1 MNNYQITKVE
11 GGYEV
16 VDPQNPDSRFHVTK
30 PNGKMHCDCPD
41 YRNAPKGTCDHIA
54 TIIDRFRKPTPAG
67 HPPTAAPIANGTTAE
82 GKPAD
87 DQAGLANSEKAI
99 PALEK
104 DPIAWH
110 LEHPFRPEQIK
121 LKDGVQYVDGA
132 SVIQRLNDVLG
143 TANWSFRIL
152 GDPVQL
158 EKEVIIRGGLT
169 AWIGN
174 RKVIKEDFGA
184 HDFARKKSTNEII
197 SHSDTLKSAATDCIK
212 RCAHQLGV
220 GLHLYSKDGSY
231 RSFRL
236 KPAKPAAAAPSAE
249 EAKEGT

>member
-1 MNNYQITKVE
+1 MNNYQITKVA

-16 VDPQNPDSRFHVTK
+16 VDPSSPGARFKVTK
-30 PNGKMHCDCPD
+30 PNGRMYCDCPD

-54 TIIDRFRKPTPAG
+54 SIIDRFRKPAPAD
-67 HPPTAAPIANGTTAE
+67 HQTAAEPIANGVAA
-82 GKPAD
+82 KSQPAK
-87 DQAGLANSEKAI
+87 DQAGPAETGPAI
-99 PALEK
+99 PELEK
-104 DPIAWH
+104 DLIAWH
-110 LEHPFRPEQIK
+110 LEYPFRPEQIK

-152 GDPVQL
+152 GDPIQL
-158 EKEVIIRGGLT
+158 EKEVIIRGRLT
-169 AWIGN
+169 AWIGD
-174 RKVIKEDFGA
+174 RKLVKEDFGA
-184 HDFARKKSTNEII
+184 HDFARKKSNNEII
-197 SHSDTLKSAATDCIK
+197 SRSDTLKSAATDCIK

-236 KPAKPAAAAPSAE
+236 TPAKPSAGAQPAE
-249 EAKEGT
+249 

>member
-1 MNNYQITKVE
+1 MSSGIR
-11 GGYEV
+11 GGA
-16 VDPQNPDSRFHVTK
+16 
-30 PNGKMHCDCPD
+30 
-41 YRNAPKGTCDHIA
+41 RNAPKGTCYHIA
-54 TIIDRFRKPTPAG
+54 TIIDRFRKPAPANQRTQASG
-67 HPPTAAPIANGTTAE
+67 NGRPAE
-82 GKPAD
+82 SQPSK
-87 DQAGLANSEKAI
+87 DQAGLADSEKAI
-99 PALEK
+99 PELEK

-110 LEHPFRPEQIK
+110 LEYPFRAEQIK

-158 EKEVIIRGGLT
+158 EKEVIVRGRLT

-174 RKVIKEDFGA
+174 RKLVKEDFGA

-236 KPAKPAAAAPSAE
+236 RPGKPAAAGETPAE
-249 EAKEGT
+249 EAKEDT

>member
-16 VDPQNPDSRFHVTK
+16 VDPSVPGTRFRVTK

-54 TIIDRFRKPTPAG
+54 TIIDRFRKPAPANQRTQDAG
-67 HPPTAAPIANGTTAE
+67 NGRPVEAQ
-82 GKPAD
+82 PAKG
-87 DQAGLANSEKAI
+87 QASSADHETVI
-99 PALEK
+99 PELEK
-104 DPIAWH
+104 DQIAWH
-110 LEHPFRPEQIK
+110 LEFPFRPEQIK

-143 TANWSFRIL
+143 TAHWSFRIL

-158 EKEVIIRGGLT
+158 EKEVIVRGRLT

-174 RKVIKEDFGA
+174 RKLVKEDFGA
-184 HDFARKKSTNEII
+184 HDFARKKATNEII

-236 KPAKPAAAAPSAE
+236 RPAKPASAETLAE

>member
-1 MNNYQITKVE
+1 MNSYQITKVE
-11 GGYEV
+11 GGYEI
-16 VDPQNPDSRFHVTK
+16 VDAQNPDSRFHVTK

-41 YRNAPKGTCDHIA
+41 YRNAPKGTCDHI
-54 TIIDRFRKPTPAG
+54 TSIIDRFRKPTRANQATPATG
-67 HPPTAAPIANGTTAE
+67 NGCAAE
-82 GKPAD
+82 GKPTK
-87 DQAGLANSEKAI
+87 DQASSPDTSHAI
-99 PALEK
+99 PELEK
-104 DPIAWH
+104 NEIAWH
-110 LEHPFRPEQIK
+110 LEYPFRFEQIK

-158 EKEVIIRGGLT
+158 EKEVIVRGRVT
-169 AWIGN
+169 AWIGA
-174 RKVIKEDFGA
+174 RGA
-184 HDFARKKSTNEII
+184 HDFARKKSNNDII

-236 KPAKPAAAAPSAE
+236 RPVKPAAAETPAE